1 MWNVNR
7 VFRTCSVNQLFQWL
21 PTQFFRSLPR
31 HVLLIKLQT
40 FCRTVGCA
48 GTATLVDTREKYLLF
63 ATIPEAASQFFRRS
77 FFRRFVFGLPEELQ
91 SRYFSIDS
99 PRSWLARSKRLQAS
113 QVSIPFIGPLSAV
126 AKEDL
131 SVMQCTQK

>member
-7 VFRTCSVNQLFQWL
+7 AFRTCNVNQFFQWL

-63 ATIPEAASQFFRRS
+63 ATIPEAASEFYRSALGCSEWGLISYAVHAEVIKRRAT
-77 FFRRFVFGLPEELQ
+77 FG
-91 SRYFSIDS
+91 SID
-99 PRSWLARSKRLQAS
+99 
-113 QVSIPFIGPLSAV
+113 
-126 AKEDL
+126 
-131 SVMQCTQK
+131 